1 MDVLSP
7 TGAVWED
14 SNGEAA
20 AEAPPDVGSVCKRY
34 RSELADFFATFEQ
47 LVHRACTTCKPN
59 AIGYRSSRDRI
70 KQRADRQA
78 LCMAHARLSEIYRD
92 AAAHVERSSGSVP
105 RFAASTLRLHL
116 LLSRLLSEEDT
127 SSAAPSASDKKLSSV
142 DTSPEAPRTLVLDD
156 EAAALDAMRAELC
169 RKPTGTVASVVRE
182 LRVAL
187 APAASTQLLLVYR
200 TLLAAAAAT
209 APSTGAA
216 LSAIAPSGG
225 EADGRG
231 TSVGAATAATA
242 AALQEELELAR
253 HQAEAASDYAREAER
268 LVHEQ
273 AGLRSEAEQQAAV
286 LATRVAQLE
295 AALQRASDATTDAQA
310 IHTAAAHANAAREAA
325 AAAAALTAAREAE
338 QVSRSELNAL
348 REEFRERSDLLRELQ
363 ERLELATA
371 LGTQSAAAEAAIR
384 EHAERLGETVATLE
398 QQCAKLDAGHRALVQ
413 RAAMC
418 AMLEQQA
425 ARRALELGQLGAT
438 VAAHP
443 GHPAPQHGQPPP
455 LQHQPGQTPMQPQ
468 QPGQQ
473 PPQPPPPPPPPQQQQ
488 PQPYGGFAG
497 APQAPAVPLA
507 MQREMQLELAMVH
520 ERLAQLQGM
529 HASNIQELEHAKR
542 ELHASAAHSRELGRK
557 LYLAEQQLLRM
568 RQLPVR
574 RPGSAATQVQPLAQ
588 LPLGEAH
595 EQRLPW
601 QLGPSLQGDATAS
614 NTGAVQPMPSTSAIS
629 ENLSTI
635 AGSLLA
641 TLNKKVKQATS
652 STLEL
657 SKGLVDDIKGLTG
670 AQPAQTLAAAAQ
682 REAPTG
688 GGVA

>member
-1 MDVLSP
+1 MDVVSP
-7 TGAVWED
+7 TGAGSED
-14 SNGEAA
+14 SDGEAA

-34 RSELADFFATFEQ
+34 RGELADFFATFEQ

-78 LCMAHARLSEIYRD
+78 LCTAHARLSEIYRD
-92 AAAHVERSSGSVP
+92 AAAHVERPSGSVP

-127 SSAAPSASDKKLSSV
+127 SSAAPSASDKKPSSA
-142 DTSPEAPRTLVLDD
+142 DTSPAAPRTLVLDD

-225 EADGRG
+225 EAGGMG
-231 TSVGAATAATA
+231 TSAGAAAAATAAAA

-253 HQAEAASDYAREAER
+253 QQAEAASDYAREAER

-273 AGLRSEAEQQAAV
+273 AGLRSEAEHQAAV

-310 IHTAAAHANAAREAA
+310 THTAAAQADAAREAA
-325 AAAAALTAAREAE
+325 AAAAALAAAREAE
-338 QVSRSELNAL
+338 QASRRAEQASRSELNAL
-348 REEFRERSDLLRELQ
+348 REEFRQRSDLLRELQ

-371 LGTQSAAAEAAIR
+371 LGTQSAAAEAATR

-413 RAAMC
+413 RAAVC

-425 ARRALELGQLGAT
+425 ARRALELGQLGEISQQLGEMPPGAT
-438 VAAHP
+438 AAVHH

-455 LQHQPGQTPMQPQ
+455 LQHQPGQLPMQP
-468 QPGQQ
+468 G
-473 PPQPPPPPPPPQQQQ
+473 QQQ
-488 PQPYGGFAG
+488 PQP
-497 APQAPAVPLA
+497 
-507 MQREMQLELAMVH
+507 
-520 ERLAQLQGM
+520 
-529 HASNIQELEHAKR
+529 
-542 ELHASAAHSRELGRK
+542 
-557 LYLAEQQLLRM
+557 
-568 RQLPVR
+568 
-574 RPGSAATQVQPLAQ
+574 
-588 LPLGEAH
+588 
-595 EQRLPW
+595 
-601 QLGPSLQGDATAS
+601 
-614 NTGAVQPMPSTSAIS
+614 
-629 ENLSTI
+629 
-635 AGSLLA
+635 
-641 TLNKKVKQATS
+641 
-652 STLEL
+652 
-657 SKGLVDDIKGLTG
+657 
-670 AQPAQTLAAAAQ
+670 
-682 REAPTG
+682 
-688 GGVA
+688 